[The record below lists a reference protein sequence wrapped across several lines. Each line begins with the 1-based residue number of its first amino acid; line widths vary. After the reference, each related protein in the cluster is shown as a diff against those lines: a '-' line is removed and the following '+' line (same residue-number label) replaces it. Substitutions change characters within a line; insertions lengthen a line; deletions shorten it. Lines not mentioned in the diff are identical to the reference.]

1 MQPKQFSSPDDCV
14 EAILGRVGSR
24 LVVGAPLGIGK
35 PNHLLNALY
44 RRAARDPS
52 VHLTLITALSL
63 EKPRA
68 HGELER
74 RFLEPFVARV
84 FGDYPELDY
93 MAALRHGTLP
103 ANVEISEFYFKSGS
117 LLGVAAAQRNYV
129 SSNYTHVA
137 RDMLAA
143 GINVVAQAVA
153 REDRADGTHY
163 SLSSNPDV
171 TLDILPGLRSARRA
185 VAVAGMVNRH
195 LPYMYGDA
203 ELPAEAF
210 DFMVDAPA
218 LDHPLFA
225 VPPLPIDPV
234 EHMIGLHASTLIRDG
249 GTVQLGIGALGDA
262 FVYSTQLRHADN
274 ARYRGILEDLG
285 LRRRCGAVIDAVG
298 ELGPY
303 RQGLY
308 AGSEMF
314 GDGLLHLYEAGILKR
329 RVYDHAGLQALLNE
343 GRLSESVGPETLGV
357 LAQAGVIRSPL
368 VPEDVA
374 LLRRFGILRPD
385 VRHEAGGLVLPDGAR
400 ISADVSDRESQ
411 RRLATAGLGAR
422 LTGGVLAHAAFFLGS
437 QEFYAALQR
446 MPEPERRLFAM
457 EAVSTVNE
465 LFSDLELER
474 LQHRDARFLNIC
486 MKMTLLGAA
495 ASDAL
500 EDGRVVSGVGGQ
512 YNFVAM
518 AHALTQARSILMLK
532 ATHMNQ
538 GRLESNLRWSYGHCT
553 IPRHLRDIVVT
564 EYGVADLR
572 GRRDQEVVAALLNLA
587 DSRFQEGLRREAQRA
602 GKLAPDYV
610 IPDAFRQ
617 NTPERVTAD
626 LKPLRVQGLFP
637 DFPFGHA
644 FTAEELGLGKALKRL
659 QARSATLRGKL
670 GIARDLLS
678 SPRPGAAPY
687 LVRMGLDRPRNLK
700 ERLMARLVAAALEEV
715 GVT

>member
-1 MQPKQFSSPDDCV
+1 MQPKQFSDPDECV
-14 EAILGRVGSR
+14 EAILGRVGPR

-117 LLGVAAAQRNYV
+117 LLSVPAAQRNYV

-153 REDRADGTHY
+153 REDRADGPRY

-171 TLDILPGLRSARRA
+171 TLDILPGLRAAERP
-185 VAVAGMVNRH
+185 VAVAGMVNRR
-195 LPYMYGDA
+195 LPFMYGAA
-203 ELPAEAF
+203 ELAPESF
-210 DFMVDAPA
+210 DFMVDAPS
-218 LDHPLFA
+218 LDHHLFA
-225 VPPLPIDPV
+225 VPPLPIDV
-234 EHMIGLHASTLIRDG
+234 TAHMIGLNASTLIRDG

-274 ARYRGILEDLG
+274 ARYREILETLG
-285 LRRRCGAVIDAVG
+285 LRQRCGSVLDAVG

-308 AGSEMF
+308 AGSEML

-343 GRLSESVGPETLGV
+343 GRLSESIGPETLGI
-357 LAQAGVIRSPL
+357 LAEAGIIRSPL
-368 VPEDVA
+368 GPEDVA
-374 LLRRFGILRPD
+374 LLKRFGILHPD
-385 VRHEAGGLVLPDGAR
+385 VDHDGGGLVLPDGTR
-400 ISADVSDRESQ
+400 ISSDLSDREGQ
-411 RRLATAGLGAR
+411 RRLAAGLGAR

-437 QEFYAALQR
+437 QTFYDALQR

-495 ASDAL
+495 VSDAL

-532 ATHMNQ
+532 ATHASR
-538 GRLESNLRWSYGHCT
+538 GRLESNLLWSYGHCT

-564 EYGVADLR
+564 EYGITDLR
-572 GRRDQEVVAALLNLA
+572 GKRDQEVVAALLNLA
-587 DSRFQEGLRREAQRA
+587 DSRFQEGLLREAKRA
-602 GKLAPDYV
+602 GKLASDYA

-617 NTPERVTAD
+617 NTPER
-626 LKPLRVQGLFP
+626 LKAELRPLQAQGLFP

-659 QARSATLRGKL
+659 QTHSATLPGKFA
-670 GIARDLLS
+670 IARDLLS
-678 SPRPGAAPY
+678 SPRAEAVPY
-687 LVRMGLDRPRNLK
+687 LVRMGLDKPRTLK
-700 ERLMARLVAAALEEV
+700 ERLMARLVAAALEEA